1 MTPWRHLS
9 FRASFCHLF
18 WHGKQSQSNLIKFPS
33 KISHLTYAFR
43 DQVWFAIRF
52 AQSPR
57 LFTKWPVS
65 DRRESFS
72 IRILYWGY
80 YLQSQERFQRHFMV
94 PTRTKNSRYLTFPM
108 TPTDPDLPT
117 YAFRIWKLNQLEI
130 SRPEL
135 VITWIMNLSFDLL
148 TPICKMTAHDPCCH

>member
-1 MTPWRHLS
+1 MTRWPPMTPWRHLS

-57 LFTKWPVS
+57 LFTKMTSFGSAWVFFDSNFILRLLFTVARTITATFYGPHA
-65 DRRESFS
+65 DEKFS
-72 IRILYWGY
+72 IPDLSHDPNRPWPPNLRIQNLKIESIRN
-80 YLQSQERFQRHFMV
+80 Q
-94 PTRTKNSRYLTFPM
+94 PTRARHHVNNKLIFWPL
-108 TPTDPDLPT
+108 DPD
-117 YAFRIWKLNQLEI
+117 
-130 SRPEL
+130 
-135 VITWIMNLSFDLL
+135 M
-148 TPICKMTAHDPCCH
+148 